1 MHQERS
7 KEYEKRKSW
16 SHVEQRA
23 ALLEWYNVTGTAKTK
38 VRETTRSMVY
48 KRQIFQIILRALG
61 RQVQNTRKIVRFTA

>member
-1 MHQERS
+1 MHHQERS

-38 VRETTRSMVY
+38 VRCLLSTSCKTTHEVW
-48 KRQIFQIILRALG
+48 FILDMSLR
-61 RQVQNTRKIVRFTA
+61 VFHSDYTAC

>member
-1 MHQERS
+1 MQERS

-38 VRETTRSMVY
+38 VH
-48 KRQIFQIILRALG
+48 
-61 RQVQNTRKIVRFTA
+61 RFSFMRDYTQYGLYEADISDHTACSR